1 MKKIEWKTLMITCA
15 VCLLPILFGVIFYEK
30 LPEIMPIHFNMNNEP
45 NGFAKKDFALFG
57 LPALMAVLQVFCCI
71 ITDINGE
78 KKGSKPKFVA
88 IIQWIIPIL
97 SVVISVITIEIP
109 LGSTV
114 DVRKSVLLVLG
125 ILFMMI
131 GNYMPKMSY
140 EQMQGKMHPMP
151 KDEKTYRKVT
161 RMLGYTFVI
170 FGLLFLISIAFTAIV
185 SWVVIVLLVVILL
198 IECAWSFIKNR

>member
-78 KKGSKPKFVA
+78 KKESKPKFVA

-114 DVRKSVLLVLG
+114 DVRRSVLLVLG

-131 GNYMPKMSY
+131 GNYMPKVSY

>member
-78 KKGSKPKFVA
+78 KKESKPKFVA

-114 DVRKSVLLVLG
+114 DVRRSVLLVLG

-151 KDEKTYRKVT
+151 RDEKTYRKVV

>member
-1 MKKIEWKTLMITCA
+1 MITCA

-78 KKGSKPKFVA
+78 KKESKPKFVA

-114 DVRKSVLLVLG
+114 DVRRSVLLVLG

-131 GNYMPKMSY
+131 GNYMPKVSY

>member
-1 MKKIEWKTLMITCA
+1 MITCA

-151 KDEKTYRKVT
+151 RDEKTYRKVV

>member
-15 VCLLPILFGVIFYEK
+15 VCLLPILFGVIVYEK

-57 LPALMAVLQVFCCI
+57 LPVLMAVLQGFCCI

-78 KKGSKPKFVA
+78 KKGRKPKFVA

-114 DVRKSVLLVLG
+114 DVRRSVLLVLG

-151 KDEKTYRKVT
+151 RDEKTYRKVV

>member
-1 MKKIEWKTLMITCA
+1 MITCA

-78 KKGSKPKFVA
+78 KKESKPKFVA

-114 DVRKSVLLVLG
+114 DVRRSVLLVLG

-151 KDEKTYRKVT
+151 RDEKTYRKVV